1 MQKNNRPKNGH
12 QQKRTGKV
20 MENFMDRANT
30 VVLQGHLTN
39 VTRIGDGKMVLF
51 GFEGMSSYG
60 KLIINGLTFV
70 GVYEEMVTAKDN
82 AEEVRL
88 IGSLR
93 TYKNKRS
100 GQFEIQIEATDVDY
114 MDYSTPQG
122 QF

>member
-1 MQKNNRPKNGH
+1 
-12 QQKRTGKV
+12 

>member
-1 MQKNNRPKNGH
+1 
-12 QQKRTGKV
+12 
-20 MENFMDRANT
+20 MEDFMDRSNA
-30 VVLQGHLTN
+30 VVLQGRLTN

-82 AEEVRL
+82 GEEVRL

-100 GQFEIQIEATDVDY
+100 GQYEVQIEATDVDY
-114 MDYSTPQG
+114 MNYSTPQG
-122 QF
+122 KF

>member
-1 MQKNNRPKNGH
+1 
-12 QQKRTGKV
+12 
-20 MENFMDRANT
+20 MEDFMDKQNA
-30 VVLQGHLTN
+30 VVLQGRLTN

-82 AEEVRL
+82 GEEVRL
-88 IGSLR
+88 MGSLR
-93 TYKNKRS
+93 TYKNKR

>member
-1 MQKNNRPKNGH
+1 MAINRKG
-12 QQKRTGKV
+12 QVTI
-20 MENFMDRANT
+20 MEDFMDKSNV

-39 VTRIGDGKMVLF
+39 VTRIGEKMVLF
-51 GFEGMSSYG
+51 GFEGVSSYG

-114 MDYSTPQG
+114 MDYSTQQG
-122 QF
+122 F

>member
-1 MQKNNRPKNGH
+1 
-12 QQKRTGKV
+12 
-20 MENFMDRANT
+20 MEDFMDKQNA
-30 VVLQGHLTN
+30 VVLQGRLTN

-51 GFEGMSSYG
+51 GFEGVSSYG

-70 GVYEEMVTAKDN
+70 GVYEEMLSAKN
-82 AEEVRL
+82 NGEEVRL

-100 GQFEIQIEATDVDY
+100 GQFEVQIEATDVDY
-114 MDYSTPQG
+114 LDYSTPQG

>member
-1 MQKNNRPKNGH
+1 
-12 QQKRTGKV
+12 
-20 MENFMDRANT
+20 MEDFMDRSNA

-39 VTRIGDGKMVLF
+39 VTKVGDKMVLF

-114 MDYSTPQG
+114 MDYSAPQG